1 MALFNST
8 PILTNKIYLDDDKT
22 TFIKL
27 NANNDLLFNN
37 GSEYKINFDCVH
49 EVSNKIGICNQAP
62 LSTLDIFSTSSQ
74 LRLSYDPTKYCEFT
88 VDENKIL
95 KLDGHESIDVNSKKI
110 KNVLTPTESTDAVNK
125 SYIDNILAGIP
136 IDILNQITQKHI
148 DILVDLSKIYCFT
161 RTSVTVAKVQEQLT
175 ARNKFKIQLPSFMF
189 ALSSEF
195 CPIEIG
201 CSVITFKIPQ
211 EIFLIEVMASVS
223 KYPVGCKGIKLNIRN
238 SETNCKYLTED
249 LHVLPNNKSAT
260 LKYVDNVNK
269 FSANLIKKN
278 TELTVD
284 INDVGNV
291 FAGTGLKLTLIGI

>member
-37 GSEYKINFDCVH
+37 GSEYKINFDCVY

-62 LSTLDIFSTSSQ
+62 LSTIDILSTSSQ

-175 ARNKFKIQLPSFMF
+175 ARNKFQIQLPSFMF

-269 FSANLIKKN
+269 FSANLIQKN

>member
-37 GSEYKINFDCVH
+37 GSEYKINFDCVY

-62 LSTLDIFSTSSQ
+62 LSTLDILSTSSQ

-175 ARNKFKIQLPSFMF
+175 ARNKFQIQLPSFMF

-269 FSANLIKKN
+269 FSANLIQKN

>member
-22 TFIKL
+22 TFIKI
-27 NANNDLLFNN
+27 NANNNLLFNN
-37 GSEYKINFDCVH
+37 GSEYKINFDCVY
-49 EVSNKIGICNQAP
+49 EVSNKIGICNQIP
-62 LSTLDIFSTSSQ
+62 LSTLDILSTSSQ
-74 LRLSYDPTKYCEFT
+74 LRLSYDSTKYCDFT

-110 KNVLTPTESTDAVNK
+110 QNVLTPTESTDAVNK
-125 SYIDNILAGIP
+125 SYIDNILSGIP

-175 ARNKFKIQLPSFMF
+175 ARNKFQIQLPSFMF

-211 EIFLIEVMASVS
+211 EIFLIEVIATVT
-223 KYPVGCKGIKLNIRN
+223 KHPVGCKGVKLNIRN
-238 SETNCKYLTED
+238 AVTNSKILTED
-249 LHVLPNNKSAT
+249 LHIQPTQKSVSF
-260 LKYVDNVNK
+260 KYIDNVNN
-269 FSANLIKKN
+269 FTTNLIHKD

>member
-1 MALFNST
+1 MALFNSN
-8 PILTNKIYLDDDKT
+8 PIITEKIYLNQDKNT
-22 TFIKL
+22 LL
-27 NANNDLLFNN
+27 NVNSNNDLIFNN
-37 GSEYKINFDCVH
+37 GKEYKINFDCIN
-49 EVSNKIGICNQAP
+49 EVSDKIGICNSAP
-62 LSTLDIFSTSSQ
+62 NSTLDILSISPQ
-74 LRLSYDPTKYCEFT
+74 LRLSYDNNKYCEFAI
-88 VDENKIL
+88 DENKTL
-95 KLDGHESIDVNSKKI
+95 KLDGHECIDVNSKKI
-110 KNVLTPTESTDAVNK
+110 KNLLTPTEPTDAVNK

-136 IDILNQITQKHI
+136 INILNQITQKHVN
-148 DILVDLSKIYCFT
+148 ILIDLSKIYCFT
-161 RTSVTVAKVQEQLT
+161 RTSVTVAKVQEQIT
-175 ARNKFKIQLPSFMF
+175 ARNKFQIQLPSFMF

-211 EIFLIEVMASVS
+211 EIFLIEVIATVS

-249 LHVLPNNKSAT
+249 LHVLPNNKSAS

-269 FSANLIKKN
+269 FSVNLIQKN

-291 FAGTGLKLTLIGI
+291 FAGTGLKLILIGL

>member
-8 PILTNKIYLDDDKT
+8 PILTNKIYLDDDKA
-22 TFIKL
+22 TFLKL

-62 LSTLDIFSTSSQ
+62 LSTLDILSTSSQ

-175 ARNKFKIQLPSFMF
+175 ARNKFQIQLPSFMF

-269 FSANLIKKN
+269 FSANLIQKN